1 MCPER
6 VKITPMHHILLLLAQ
21 PHLVI
26 QSSII
31 TVIILHKIPIAKAIK
46 PIQATKIVKK
56 IILHSFSIKT
66 GKLHCKCRRH

>member
-31 TVIILHKIPIAKAIK
+31 TVIILHKIPISKAIK

-56 IILHSFSIKT
+56 
-66 GKLHCKCRRH
+66 